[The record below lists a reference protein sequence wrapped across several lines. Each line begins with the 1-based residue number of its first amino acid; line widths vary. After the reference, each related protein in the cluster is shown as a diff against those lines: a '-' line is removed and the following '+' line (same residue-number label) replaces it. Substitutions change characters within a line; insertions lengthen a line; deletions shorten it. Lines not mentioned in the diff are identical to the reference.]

1 MDGEVGDRLIVHGRK
16 VGQRTCEGEIVE
28 VLTNN
33 GRHYRVRWSDGHE
46 SMTYPG
52 TDVTIVP
59 MTDRATVEPTW
70 TRSMVIDLRLA
81 EDAEHCTATA
91 TMMTA
96 GGTFTG
102 NGTARRH
109 PNDPDVPMI
118 GEELAVSRC
127 LADLAVSLEQAATR
141 TMNRGEHPTE
151 HLIAP

>member
-28 VLTNN
+28 VLTTN
-33 GRHYRVRWSDGHE
+33 GRHYRVCWADGHE
-46 SMTYPG
+46 SITYPG

-59 MTDRATVEPTW
+59 MTDRVTVEPRW

-96 GGTFTG
+96 VGTFTG
-102 NGTARRH
+102 NGVARRH

-127 LADLAVSLEQAATR
+127 LVDLAVSLEEAATR
-141 TMNRGEHPTE
+141 TMSRGEHPTE
-151 HLIAP
+151 HRIAP